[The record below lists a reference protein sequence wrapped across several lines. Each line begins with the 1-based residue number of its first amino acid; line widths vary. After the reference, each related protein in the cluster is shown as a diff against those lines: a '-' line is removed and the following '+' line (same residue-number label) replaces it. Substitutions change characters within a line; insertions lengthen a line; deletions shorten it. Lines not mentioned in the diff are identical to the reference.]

1 MRTLFTYLAMVILLL
16 LLFKFNIFAWFAHKG
31 AWVVTII
38 LLVAVFSVAIRIL
51 GNPFST
57 KGENDEDNQ

>member
-1 MRTLFTYLAMVILLL
+1 MRTLFTYLAMIILLL

-31 AWVVTII
+31 AWIVPIVLLIVVFI
-38 LLVAVFSVAIRIL
+38 VAIRIL

-57 KGENDEDNQ
+57 KGGNDEDNK

>member
-38 LLVAVFSVAIRIL
+38 LLVAVFGVAIRIL